1 MYSAEGTTAGARA
14 FAWTGALLFF
24 ASLTFFLF
32 SYTVTFG
39 RLASA
44 TTPRAPAAAIDFAL
58 FTAFALH
65 HSVFARERVRA
76 WVVRLVSARLERS
89 LYVWAASLL
98 FIAVCALWQPVRGMV
113 WQVSGPAAWLL
124 VAVQTIGIALIL
136 RSAAIL
142 DIGELAGW
150 RQLEPRVLV
159 SEFTTRGPY
168 GWVRHPIY
176 TGWFLFVFGAPT
188 MTATR
193 CVFALISS
201 AYLLLAIRFEERTLV
216 ATSHGAYEDYM
227 RRVPWKLL
235 PRIY

>member
-1 MYSAEGTTAGARA
+1 MYSAEGTTAGARV
-14 FAWTGALLFF
+14 FVWIGALLFF

-39 RLASA
+39 RPASA
-44 TTPRAPAAAIDFAL
+44 TTSRASAAAVDILL

-76 WVVRLVSARLERS
+76 WVMCIVSARLERS

-113 WQVSGPAAWLL
+113 WQVSDPAAWLL
-124 VAVQTIGIALIL
+124 IATQTIGIALIL

-150 RQLEPRVLV
+150 RQLEPRALA

-176 TGWFLFVFGAPT
+176 TGWLLFVFGAPT

-193 CVFALISS
+193 FVFAFISS
-201 AYLLLAIRFEERTLV
+201 AYLLLAIRFEEHTL
-216 ATSHGAYEDYM
+216 AAASHGAYEDYM